1 VTWRDTKTALI
12 VFNRNQATTPV
23 VDAIKAAVETHTA
36 YKRGAMLESATRLRA
51 VFGAR
56 SDAARDVIVTVIIVP
71 IPTAT

>member
-1 VTWRDTKTALI
+1 
-12 VFNRNQATTPV
+12 